1 MTLEIDGIVATSQ
14 QHLEKLGASKEDG
27 AFLHRDGRSRWR
39 VEAAW
44 ESGGGSIG
52 RSAPNWWARPTW
64 RAMGARRVRGTCL
77 LVVEAAVCSPGRVIS
92 RFQEYFFF
100 RTCWVRRNCDSNMFS
115 MVSLSKSERRE
126 ESRKPLAN
134 GLLSIF
140 SLVICI
146 RCWHW
151 FYQFRIQF
159 PLKLKFVKH
168 FTRPDF

>member
-1 MTLEIDGIVATSQ
+1 MTLEIDGIVATSQQ

-52 RSAPNWWARPTW
+52 RQSSAPNWWARPTW

-100 RTCWVRRNCDSNMFS
+100 QN
-115 MVSLSKSERRE
+115 
-126 ESRKPLAN
+126 
-134 GLLSIF
+134 LLSAKE
-140 SLVICI
+140 LRLEHVL
-146 RCWHW
+146 HGL
-151 FYQFRIQF
+151 
-159 PLKLKFVKH
+159 PLKVGEAWGVAEAFSKRVAVDLQLGDLHKMLALVLSI
-168 FTRPDF
+168 